1 MGMYNNPRAKAHK
14 ELGVD
19 VVPDLGPIADAA
31 AAPVKVGKGN
41 LCRVK
46 GVADAFISFGD
57 DETALAAKTLDAAA
71 KETFQM
77 EAGYFY
83 IAATGDYVKTSVAM
97 RIEVIKD

>member
-1 MGMYNNPRAKAHK
+1 MYNNPRAKAHK
-14 ELGVD
+14 ELSVD
-19 VVPDLGPIADAA
+19 VVPDLKPIADATTA
-31 AAPVKVGKGN
+31 QKVGKGN

-57 DETALAAKTLDAAA
+57 DETALNNKTLDAAA
-71 KETFQM
+71 LETFQM

-83 IAATGDYVKTSVAM
+83 IAATGDYVKTSSAT